1 MFNGNWYIL
10 SMKKATIFLLSILFV
25 IVFGLVCRWFTATDS
40 QSIKLAENIAEPK
53 IAFDQEAFDFGKV
66 LEDVEIKHVFKI
78 FNRGKDILDVTGT
91 YTSCGCTVAKLSKRF
106 LKSGESMD
114 LLVTVDTAMKQG
126 KVSKEIF
133 VNSNDPHRAV
143 ASLKVSMDVADAHI
157 GMTEAKMAKI
167 FTSEKCAYCHVM
179 PGVGLMGG
187 DLFEADCAMCH
198 GKAAK
203 GAVGPA
209 LVGPYKNPAYAA
221 HMRQVI
227 AQGSKTRRTMP
238 GFSSTAGGPLND
250 VQIDSLVGYLKTL
263 K

>member
-1 MFNGNWYIL
+1 MNKVEN
-10 SMKKATIFLLSILFV
+10 FLLSVLV
-25 IVFGLVCRWFTATDS
+25 GIVLALSCRWFSASYGQNVDVV
-40 QSIKLAENIAEPK
+40 QAHGEPK
-53 IAFDQEAFDFGKV
+53 IVFDQDAFDFGKV

-78 FNRGKDILDVTGT
+78 SNQGRGTLDVTST
-91 YTSCGCTVAKLSKRF
+91 YTSCGCTVAKLSKRY
-106 LKSGESMD
+106 LKPGESMD

-126 KVSKEIF
+126 KVSKEVF

-143 ASLKVSMDVADAHI
+143 ASIKVSMNVADAHV

-179 PGVGLMGG
+179 PGVGLMGA

-198 GKAAK
+198 GKNAK

-209 LVGPYKNPAYAA
+209 LVGPYKNAAYAA
-221 HMRQVI
+221 HIRKVI
-227 AQGSKTRRTMP
+227 ADGSRTRRTMP

-250 VQIDSLVGYLKTL
+250 KQIDSIVGYLKTL